1 MINEAPIIS
10 GLDDFTALLG
20 ESEAKHL
27 IELLKLSVSG
37 RTGSANASETI
48 ASTLIALAKGT
59 TAVANMLIE
68 TCITELEDL
77 CTSRHS
83 LGKLPKPVVQ
93 ETSHPYI
100 DDITL
105 VGRNFLEISAIT
117 HLIVFPFSMSRSR

>member
-1 MINEAPIIS
+1 MVNEPCNNE
-10 GLDDFTALLG
+10 LDDFTTLLG
-20 ESEAKHL
+20 HSEVKHL

-37 RTGSANASETI
+37 RAGTNTSETI
-48 ASTLIALAKGT
+48 ANTLIALGKNSTDVG
-59 TAVANMLIE
+59 NMLME

-83 LGKLPKPVVQ
+83 LGRLPKPVVQ

-105 VGRNFLEISAIT
+105 VGKYYRNGLESKS
-117 HLIVFPFSMSRSR
+117 SMFD

>member
-1 MINEAPIIS
+1 MNEATIAN
-10 GLDDFTALLG
+10 GLDDFTVLLG

-37 RTGSANASETI
+37 RTGPAKTSETI
-48 ASTLIALAKGT
+48 ANTLIALARGNT
-59 TAVANMLIE
+59 TISNMLIE

-100 DDITL
+100 DDISL
-105 VGRNFLEISAIT
+105 VGK
-117 HLIVFPFSMSRSR
+117 

>member
-1 MINEAPIIS
+1 MMHDHPVNS

-37 RTGSANASETI
+37 RTGPANTAETI
-48 ASTLIALAKGT
+48 ANTLIALAKGST
-59 TAVANMLIE
+59 TISNMLIE

-83 LGKLPKPVVQ
+83 LGKPKPVVQ

-105 VGRNFLEISAIT
+105 VGKSCEEYKSICLVEF
-117 HLIVFPFSMSRSR
+117 